1 MAASLKKSELPLKK
15 PDNCFLT
22 EEFVNETNKW

>member
-1 MAASLKKSELPLKK
+1 MAASLKKPEFPLKK

-22 EEFVNETNKW
+22 EEFVHETSKW